1 MTTVVPRAQQA
12 AGEPGDP
19 AGGVLAGIRR
29 RRLLT
34 LTLLLALLGLA
45 CLASVA
51 VGAKAIALTDVW
63 AALTAPTGGEN
74 DIVVRELR
82 IPRTVLGVMVGA
94 ALGLAG
100 GLMQGHTR
108 NPLAEPGILGVN
120 AGAAFAVVLAIYLL
134 GITSL
139 LGFVWF
145 AFAGALLASVAVF
158 VLGSLGR
165 AGATPVTLALAG
177 AAVTVFL
184 FALVQAVILL
194 SQQTLDVYRFW
205 VVGSLAGRDPAVI
218 LEVAPFLAVGL
229 VLALANAPGLNALAL
244 GEDVARALGQSIS
257 RVRVVGVAA
266 ITLLA
271 GGAVAAAGPIA
282 FLGLVVPHV
291 ARYLTGPDHRWLL
304 PYAAVLGATVLLI
317 ADVVGRVVMRP
328 GELQV
333 GIVLALLGAPFF
345 IALVRRKRLMAL

>member
-1 MTTVVPRAQQA
+1 MTTVPQRARPA
-12 AGEPGDP
+12 AGEPGSD
-19 AGGVLAGIRR
+19 AGVLAGVRR

-34 LTLLLALLGLA
+34 LMLLLVLLGLA
-45 CLASVA
+45 CVASFA
-51 VGAKAIALTDVW
+51 VGAKPIPPADVW
-63 AALTAPTGGEN
+63 SALVAPAGGEN
-74 DIVVRELR
+74 DIVVRSLR
-82 IPRTVLGVMVGA
+82 LPRTVLGVLVGA

-100 GLMQGHTR
+100 ALMQGHTR

-120 AGAAFAVVLAIYLL
+120 AGAAFAIVLAIYTL

-145 AFAGALLASVAVF
+145 AFAGALLASVLVF

-184 FALVQAVILL
+184 FALVQAIILV
-194 SQQTLDVYRFW
+194 SQETLDVYRFW

-218 LEVAPFLAVGL
+218 LEVLPFLAAGL
-229 VLALANAPGLNALAL
+229 VLAMANAPGLNALAL
-244 GEDVARALGQSIS
+244 GGDVARALGQSIR
-257 RVRVVGVAA
+257 RVRVVGVSA

-271 GGAVAAAGPIA
+271 GGAVAAAGPIG
-282 FLGLVVPHV
+282 FLGLVVPHG
-291 ARYLTGPDHRWLL
+291 ARYLSGPDHRWLL
-304 PYAAVLGATVLLI
+304 PYAAVLGAILMLL
-317 ADVVGRVVMRP
+317 ADVTGRVVMRP

-333 GIVLALLGAPFF
+333 GIVLALVGAPFF

>member
-1 MTTVVPRAQQA
+1 MTTVAPPVERA
-12 AGEPGDP
+12 AGEPSG
-19 AGGVLAGIRR
+19 AGVLAVIRR
-29 RRLLT
+29 RRLLA
-34 LTLLLALLGLA
+34 LVLLSVLLGLA

-51 VGAKAIALTDVW
+51 VGAKAIPPADVW
-63 AALTAPTGGEN
+63 AALVAPTGGEN
-74 DIVVRELR
+74 DIIVRSLR
-82 IPRTVLGVMVGA
+82 IPRTVLGVLVGA

-100 GLMQGHTR
+100 ALMQGHTR

-120 AGAAFAVVLAIYLL
+120 AGAAFAVVLAIYTL

-177 AAVTVFL
+177 AAVTIFL

-194 SQQTLDVYRFW
+194 SQETLDVYRFW

-218 LEVAPFLAVGL
+218 LEVLPFLAAGL

-244 GEDVARALGQSIS
+244 GEDVARALGQSLR
-257 RVRVVGVAA
+257 RVRTVGVAA

-271 GGAVAAAGPIA
+271 GGAVAAAGPVA
-282 FLGLVVPHV
+282 FLGLVVPHG

-304 PYAAVLGATVLLI
+304 PYAALLGAIIILI
-317 ADVVGRVVMRP
+317 ADVAGRIVMRP

-333 GIVLALLGAPFF
+333 GIVLALVGAPFF

>member
-1 MTTVVPRAQQA
+1 MTTAAPQAQHA
-12 AGEPGDP
+12 SSESPGV
-19 AGGVLAGIRR
+19 GVLAGIRR
-29 RRLLT
+29 RRLLA
-34 LTLLLALLGLA
+34 LVLLLVLLGLA
-45 CLASVA
+45 CAASVA
-51 VGAKAIALTDVW
+51 IGAKPIPLSDVW
-63 AALTAPTGGEN
+63 SALLAPAGSEN
-74 DIVVRELR
+74 DIIVRALR
-82 IPRTVLGVMVGA
+82 IPRTILGVLVGA

-100 GLMQGHTR
+100 ALMQGHTR

-177 AAVTVFL
+177 IAVTVFL

-194 SQQTLDVYRFW
+194 SQETLDVYRFW
-205 VVGSLAGRDPAVI
+205 VVGALAGRDPAVI
-218 LEVAPFLAVGL
+218 VEVLPFLVAGL

-257 RVRVVGVAA
+257 RVRVVGVTA

-271 GGAVAAAGPIA
+271 GGAVAAAGPIG
-282 FLGLVVPHV
+282 FLGLIVPHV

-304 PYAAVLGATVLLI
+304 PYAALLGAILILL
-317 ADVVGRVVMRP
+317 ADVVGRVVLRP

-333 GIVLALLGAPFF
+333 GIVLALVGAPFF
-345 IALVRRKRLMAL
+345 IALVRRKRLMTL